1 MKHLMGFTLFETV
14 IVAGI
19 ALIAGTF
26 LVSILVNNT
35 GVTNTEKSIVTQGLS
50 TNDSTREID
59 NYIRQAVAIV
69 SGFPVISPTY
79 VTGSNTIV
87 IKIPAI
93 DNQGTISDVFDFIVI
108 TKDSTRP
115 SLLKEYIFPDSL
127 RSIRVT
133 TDKIL
138 TNILDSIEFT
148 YLDKNGN
155 TVSPSAAEKVKTIIT
170 VLSKNGSAN
179 KSRSATIITSLR
191 NL

>member
-1 MKHLMGFTLFETV
+1 M
-14 IVAGI
+14 AGI
-19 ALIAGTF
+19 AVIVGTL

-35 GVTNTEKSIVTQGLS
+35 GVTNTEKSNVAQGLS
-50 TNDSTREID
+50 TNDSVREID
-59 NYIRQAVAIV
+59 NYIRQAAAVV
-69 SGFPVISPTY
+69 TGYPVISPTY
-79 VTGSNTIV
+79 ITGTSTIV

-93 DNQGTISDVFDFIVI
+93 NDHGVISNVFDYIII

-127 RSIRVT
+127 SIRET

-138 TNILDSIEFT
+138 SNILETIEFT

-155 TVSPSAAEKVKTIIT
+155 VVAPAPAEKVKTKIT
-170 VLSKNGSAN
+170 VLSKNGSAD
-179 KSRSATIITSLR
+179 KSRSATIVTSLR

>member
-35 GVTNTEKSIVTQGLS
+35 GVTNTEKSMVTQGLS
-50 TNDSTREID
+50 TNDSVREID

-93 DNQGTISDVFDFIVI
+93 DNQGTISNVFDFIVI
-108 TKDSTRP
+108 TKDSTREN
-115 SLLKEYIFPDSL
+115 LLKEYVFPDSSL
-127 RSIRVT
+127 SIRET

-138 TNILDSIEFT
+138 TNILESIEFT

-155 TVSPSAAEKVKTIIT
+155 IIAPTLAEKVKTKIT

-179 KSRSATIITSLR
+179 KSRSATIVTSLR